1 MKDPNE
7 LQALSDKIDRFLS
20 NNKKLTEP
28 QIKALLTF
36 IKETK
41 PYATSSNITLGGLIL
56 FNIAWAYYNPIAE
69 MQSLSLIVF
78 ACSVTQTIY
87 ATGSAMIMRA
97 QIFFMERA
105 LLRELEIIR
114 RKG

>member
-20 NNKKLTEP
+20 DDKALTEP
-28 QIKALLTF
+28 QINALLTF

-56 FNIAWAYYNPIAE
+56 FNIGWAYFNPIAQME
-69 MQSLSLIVF
+69 SVALILF

-105 LLRELEIIR
+105 LRKELEIIK